1 MKLIFLTCLLTT
13 ALSMPV
19 PLEESGSSSRNT
31 QIIVPQ
37 MPQFPFFPQFPQA
50 PQVPQVPI
58 PIPIPFDPAQGLPI
72 PGGFPFSPFGGFPF
86 LGK

>member
-50 PQVPQVPI
+50 PQVPQ
-58 PIPIPFDPAQGLPI
+58 GLPI